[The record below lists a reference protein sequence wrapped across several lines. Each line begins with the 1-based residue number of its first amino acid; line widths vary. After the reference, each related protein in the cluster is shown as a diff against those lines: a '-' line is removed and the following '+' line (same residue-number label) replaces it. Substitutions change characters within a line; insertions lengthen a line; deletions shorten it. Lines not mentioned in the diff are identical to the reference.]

1 MRDISLATRALAAA
15 ALLLPALSCG
25 PKVVVARLA
34 TPTAGVSAP
43 AATPTPRPKPRTEI
57 PTPPSTATP
66 TPGARSFPAPRLSAT
81 ATATRPVPSPTATA
95 TATATLPAPPP
106 TATATATAPPARP
119 APSDAAT
126 ATPLPSGGQKPLPS
140 RSPAAAA
147 PSGNP
152 PATITGAPAVSFA
165 GEWEFRA
172 DAGAGVI
179 AGTLRFRLT
188 PEGLAGVYV
197 GMRGNATELSN
208 LRTAVNRISFDLVA
222 PRAVWHLE
230 GTLSGDSIEG
240 TFQTAERT
248 ILWTAARKPAS

>member
-1 MRDISLATRALAAA
+1 MRRRVTCTSKKTRALAAA

-34 TPTAGVSAP
+34 TPTAGVSVP

-66 TPGARSFPAPRLSAT
+66 TPEARSFPAPRLSAT
-81 ATATRPVPSPTATA
+81 ATATATRLAPSPTT
-95 TATATLPAPPP
+95 
-106 TATATATAPPARP
+106 
-119 APSDAAT
+119 T
-126 ATPLPSGGQKPLPS
+126 ATPLPSGSPAPLPS

-152 PATITGAPAVSFA
+152 PASITGTPAGSFA

-197 GMRGNATELSN
+197 GMRGNATGLSN
-208 LRTAVNRISFDLVA
+208 LRTAGNRISFDLVA
-222 PRAVWHLE
+222 PRAVWHLD
-230 GTLSGDSIEG
+230 GTLSGDRIEG
-240 TFQTAERT
+240 IFQTAERT
-248 ILWTAARKPAS
+248 IRWTAARKPAP

>member
-34 TPTAGVSAP
+34 TPAAGVSVP
-43 AATPTPRPKPRTEI
+43 ATTPTPRPKPRTEI

-66 TPGARSFPAPRLSAT
+66 TPRARSFPAPRLSAT
-81 ATATRPVPSPTATA
+81 ATATRPALSPTTTA
-95 TATATLPAPPP
+95 TG
-106 TATATATAPPARP
+106 TAPPSRP

-126 ATPLPSGGQKPLPS
+126 ATPLPSGGQEPLPS
-140 RSPAAAA
+140 RSPTAAA
-147 PSGNP
+147 PSSNP

-179 AGTLRFRLT
+179 AGTLRFRQT

-208 LRTAVNRISFDLVA
+208 LLTAGNRISFDLVA
-222 PRAVWHLE
+222 PRAVWHLD
-230 GTLSGDSIEG
+230 GTLSGDSIG
-240 TFQTAERT
+240 GAFRTAERT

>member
-1 MRDISLATRALAAA
+1 MRRRVTWTSKKTRALAAA

-34 TPTAGVSAP
+34 TPTAGVSVP

-57 PTPPSTATP
+57 PTPPPMATP
-66 TPGARSFPAPRLSAT
+66 TPGARSFPAPRLSA
-81 ATATRPVPSPTATA
+81 AATA
-95 TATATLPAPPP
+95 TATAT
-106 TATATATAPPARP
+106 RP
-119 APSDAAT
+119 APSPTAT
-126 ATPLPSGGQKPLPS
+126 ATPLPSGGQAPLPS

-152 PATITGAPAVSFA
+152 PASITGAPAGSFV

-179 AGTLRFRLT
+179 AGTLRFRPA

-208 LRTAVNRISFDLVA
+208 LRTAGNRISFDLVA
-222 PRAVWHLE
+222 PRAVWHLD
-230 GTLSGDSIEG
+230 GTLSGDRIEG
-240 TFQTAERT
+240 AFQTAEHT
-248 ILWTAARKPAS
+248 IRWTAARKGASPPATIPGHPPS